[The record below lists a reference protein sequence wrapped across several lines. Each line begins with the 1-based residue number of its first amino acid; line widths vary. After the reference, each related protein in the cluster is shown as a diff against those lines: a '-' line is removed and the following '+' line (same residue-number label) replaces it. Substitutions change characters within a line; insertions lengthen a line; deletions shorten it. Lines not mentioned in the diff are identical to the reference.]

1 MFFHP
6 VQGIIALDID
16 GTVTAEAEHIP
27 PDVIQFLHS
36 LYQKGWQV
44 IFITG
49 RPFQWGMRSL
59 QRLPFPYAVAVQNG
73 ALLVEM
79 PAEKILARKYLSH
92 ADISNMEV
100 ICSQHHTDFVVY
112 GGYENQD
119 HCYYRPKKFP
129 SNVLEYVQKRTAQ
142 LGEKWQPMQ
151 TFEHLPTSS
160 FASFKCFAKERAAFL
175 LSEQIE
181 QELALHAP
189 LIRDPF
195 STDYFVVQV
204 THPDA
209 TKGAALQEYVKLK
222 GIKTPVIAAGD
233 DLNDYSLLKA
243 ATIKIAMSNAP
254 QKLLSIADIVAPPA
268 SEQGIIEGLTKALTH
283 LSQNKGGSHG

>member
-6 VQGIIALDID
+6 DSGIIALDID
-16 GTVTAEAEHIP
+16 GTITAEAERIP
-27 PDVIQFLHS
+27 PEVIQFFHD
-36 LYQKGWQV
+36 LYQKGWQF

-59 QRLPFPYAVAVQNG
+59 HRLPFPYAVAVQNG

-79 PAEKILARKYLSH
+79 PSEHILARRYLSQT
-92 ADISNMEV
+92 DIPKMEA
-100 ICSQHHTDFVVY
+100 ICAQHHTDFVIY
-112 GGYENQD
+112 TGYENQD
-119 HCYYRPKKFP
+119 QCYYRPKKFP
-129 SNVLEYVQKRTAQ
+129 SEVLEYVQKRTTQ
-142 LGEKWQPMQ
+142 LGEKWLPTQ
-151 TFEHLPTSS
+151 TFEHLSSLS

-181 QELALHAP
+181 HELNLHAP

-204 THPDA
+204 THPEA
-209 TKGAALQEYVKLK
+209 TKGDILKEYARLK
-222 GIKTPVIAAGD
+222 SAKGPVLAAGD

-243 ATIKIAMSNAP
+243 ATIKIAMNNAP
-254 QKLLSIADIVAPPA
+254 QKLLAIADIVAPPA
-268 SEQGIIEGLTKALTH
+268 TEYGIIEGLTKALKH
-283 LSQNKGGSHG
+283 LPKKKGENCG